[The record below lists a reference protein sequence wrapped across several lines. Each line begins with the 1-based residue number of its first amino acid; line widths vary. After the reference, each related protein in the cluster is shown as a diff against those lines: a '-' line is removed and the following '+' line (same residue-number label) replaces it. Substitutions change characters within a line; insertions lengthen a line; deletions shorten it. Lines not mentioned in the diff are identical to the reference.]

1 MLSPPRPATWSQLP
15 RIKLALLALTLVA
28 SASCAYDMD
37 RRSMASV
44 NGASTPR
51 SSEPSLTYDRD
62 PKSIWAH
69 VKSTVV
75 HLSARQPRFE
85 EDTMSAFATLED
97 GSFRVQVS
105 DVGEGLTEVR
115 VKARKYGVTN
125 AELGA
130 SVLATID
137 EQIER

>member
-1 MLSPPRPATWSQLP
+1 
-15 RIKLALLALTLVA
+15 
-28 SASCAYDMD
+28 
-37 RRSMASV
+37 MASV
-44 NGASTPR
+44 NGQT
-51 SSEPSLTYDRD
+51 EPLPTEPALSYDRD
-62 PKSIWAH
+62 PESVWAR

-85 EDTMSAFATLED
+85 EDTMSAYATLED
-97 GSFRVQVS
+97 GSIRVQVT
-105 DVGEGLTEVR
+105 DIGEGLTEVR
-115 VKARKYGVTN
+115 VKARKYGVTS